1 MDKFTVKLYS
11 NAANDLDEIYAYI
24 AISIKEPELA
34 GKLIDELE
42 EAFFFFLSLEYFPE
56 RGSFRQV
63 GAYAGKKYRQLFVK
77 NYVIIYKVLKN
88 KKEVHI
94 VTIRYTASNF

>member
-24 AISIKEPELA
+24 EISIKEPELA

-42 EAFFFFLSLEYFPE
+42 EAFFSLEYFPE

-77 NYVIIYKVLKN
+77 NYVIFYKVLKN